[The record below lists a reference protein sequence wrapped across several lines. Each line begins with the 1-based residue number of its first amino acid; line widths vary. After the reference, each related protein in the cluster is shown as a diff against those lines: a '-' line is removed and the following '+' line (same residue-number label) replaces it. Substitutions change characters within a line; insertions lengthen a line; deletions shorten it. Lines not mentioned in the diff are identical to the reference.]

1 MASAESAAFGASETF
16 EQIAAHPSE
25 LLQCF
30 RRVISASKIVFI
42 ASIDCVE
49 WHMNVRYTFCT
60 CPRYT
65 ARFCLILRSEPI
77 LSTVDAYTFTW
88 RWDWFLLLSLGEV
101 RLELGILL
109 LSLGEVVLTALSFLS
124 IVVLYLVVV
133 VVVCL
138 LLSVVLYPHQDVVDG
153 DEHGYEQE
161 ESDNRKRVS
170 QHHAR

>member
-77 LSTVDAYTFTW
+77 SFTVDAYTGL
-88 RWDWFLLLSLGEV
+88 RGCC
-101 RLELGILL
+101 
-109 LSLGEVVLTALSFLS
+109 VVDIVGGRAFEPDKNIFFATALRAFLF
-124 IVVLYLVVV
+124 VVGRN
-133 VVVCL
+133 
-138 LLSVVLYPHQDVVDG
+138 D
-153 DEHGYEQE
+153 
-161 ESDNRKRVS
+161 
-170 QHHAR
+170 